1 MSHRLEKTRQE
12 LCSKIKAT
20 EENYLLVN
28 DLLSGSKYSGPE
40 VKDTLQA
47 LKDNLCAVNKLFI
60 FAQIDVIPER
70 HPLPIDD
77 LLESIDF
84 ALTLMSL
91 NPVADPRTVL
101 QTTLK
106 TSHAKIKDAMKTLS
120 LIKEVCLTQSEE
132 FTKIS
137 KPKK

>member
-20 EENYLLVN
+20 EESYLLVN
-28 DLLSGSKYSGPE
+28 DLLSGAKYSGPE
-40 VKDTLQA
+40 VKETLQA
-47 LKDNLCAVNKLFI
+47 LKKNLFEVNRLFI

-70 HPLPIDD
+70 HPLPIND

-84 ALTLMSL
+84 ALTLISL
-91 NPVADPRTVL
+91 NPVADPSTVL

-106 TSHAKIKDAMKTLS
+106 ISHAKIKDLMKTLS
-120 LIKEVCLTQSEE
+120 VIKEVCLAQSEE
-132 FTKIS
+132 FTRIN